1 MFWPP
6 LDATPRLEGSVNC
19 LRRRIFMGVF
29 VLVLP
34 IAIQPQARAAETYA
48 LRSAK
53 PDGSLERVTAKLEV
67 GGHLKVASDKD
78 QKTNAIPMSVVGQ
91 FGYDEQRLDDG
102 ATDDHRVAAR
112 YYDDVQATIKI
123 ADRIVKPDLRDSRR
137 LVAAV
142 LGKDGTY
149 LSSPGGPLTREELE
163 LIDIPG
169 NTLVIGDLLPQ
180 AEVERGHRWKPTDD
194 TLARLL
200 GLDAVG
206 HTEVECVLAEVQDG
220 AAEITL
226 EGTLGGAINGVASEI
241 ELKGKLLFDVAHGTP
256 KSLLLAIKEQ
266 RGIGYVGPGLDVVAK
281 LKLTMTPLT
290 ESKRLAPETIQT
302 AKLPGTDQAPPLEYV
317 SAAKGY
323 RFLYDRRWHITREEP
338 DLVVMRMVDRGD
350 LVAQCNVAPSTKA
363 IEKPVE
369 LVQFQN
375 DVQTALGK
383 LFGKFERA
391 SERGTD
397 SGLRILESIASGTA
411 QDLPIQWRYYLV
423 HDRQGRGLSLIFTLE
438 APLVEQ
444 FHDRDTPIVESV
456 EFLEPKVATSKS
468 ASDAK

>member
-1 MFWPP
+1 MIF
-6 LDATPRLEGSVNC
+6 S
-19 LRRRIFMGVF
+19 LRRLSIGI
-29 VLVLP
+29 LVLGFVTAV
-34 IAIQPQARAAETYA
+34 ISRQGSAAETFP

-53 PDGSLERVTAKLEV
+53 PNGSAVRVTAKLEV
-67 GGHLKVASDKD
+67 GGHLKVTSDKD
-78 QKTNAIPMSVVGQ
+78 KKTDSVPMSVVAQ

-102 ATDDHRVAAR
+102 AAADHRLAAR

-123 ADRIVKPDLRDSRR
+123 ADRAVKPEIRDSRR

-149 LSSPGGPLTREELE
+149 LLSPGGPLSREELE

-169 NTLVIGDLLPQ
+169 NTLVVGDLLPQ
-180 AEVERGHRWKPTDD
+180 DNVEKDRHWKPTDD

-206 HTEVECVLAEVQDG
+206 HTEVECVLTDVQDG
-220 AAEITL
+220 TAEITL

-241 ELKGKLLFDVAHGTP
+241 ELKGKLLFDVQHGVP
-256 KSLLLAIKEQ
+256 KSLILAIKEE
-266 RGIGYVGPGLDVVAK
+266 RGISHVGPGLDVVAK
-281 LKLTMTPLT
+281 LKLTMSPLA
-290 ESKRLAPETIQT
+290 ESKLLTPDVTQT
-302 AKLPGTDQAPPLEYV
+302 AKLPNSDEAPQLEYV

-338 DLVVMRMVDRGD
+338 DLVVLRLIDRGD

-363 IEKPVE
+363 IDKPVE

-391 SERGTD
+391 YERGTS

-411 QDLPIQWRYYLV
+411 QDLPIQWRYYLI
-423 HDRQGRGLSLIFTLE
+423 HDRQGRALSVVFTLE
-438 APLVEQ
+438 APLVDQ
-444 FHDRDTPIVESV
+444 FHNRDTPLVDTV
-456 EFLEPKVATSKS
+456 EFLEPKVATGKTF
-468 ASDAK
+468 SDER